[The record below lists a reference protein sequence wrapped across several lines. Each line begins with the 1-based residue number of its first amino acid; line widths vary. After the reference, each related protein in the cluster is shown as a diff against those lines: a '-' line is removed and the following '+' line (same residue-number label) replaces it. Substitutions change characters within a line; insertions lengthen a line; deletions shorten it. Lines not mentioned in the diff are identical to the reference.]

1 LKVKRRS
8 SLLKKILVANR
19 GEIALRAI
27 RAAKEMGI
35 KTVAVYSEADTN
47 AKFVYY
53 ADEAHLIGPG
63 PATQSYLKMEKIIE
77 VAKKAGAEGIHPGYG
92 FLAQNAKFVRLCDEA
107 GLEFIGP
114 KATAQELLGDK
125 LGARRS
131 MKKAGIPIVPGALDA
146 VQDDKDALQ
155 VAEATG
161 YPVMVKPAGGGGGIG
176 MQVCRSKDELLEAIK
191 KAQRLAASAFS
202 RPEVYIEKYVEKPR
216 HIEIQILADKKS
228 NVIYLGERECSI
240 QRRHQKLI
248 EEAPSPVMY
257 VDPDLRRRMGE
268 TAVKVAKVAGYEN
281 AGTCEFLYSD
291 KDHAFYFLEVN
302 SRLQVEHPVT
312 EMVTG
317 IDIVKE
323 QYKIA
328 SGEALSLK
336 QEEIR
341 ITGHAIECRINAE
354 DPLNNFV
361 PSIGLITNYI
371 EPGGIGVRVDSGIY
385 AGYTIPPFYDSLAVK
400 LLTWGNSRDE
410 CIARMRRALGEFVI
424 EGIQTVIPFHKV
436 VMNDEEFI
444 KGNIH
449 TEFIQDRNILEK
461 VKAQYEEDEVWRKSK
476 VNVLSKIQPRTEE
489 VAHAGGAV
497 ADKKTVAIAAA
508 IASYIQSKPQ
518 RQLVSSGWVISD
530 RVKNAR

>member
-1 LKVKRRS
+1 M
-8 SLLKKILVANR
+8 LKKILVANR

-27 RAAKEMGI
+27 RACKEMGI
-35 KTVAVYSEADTN
+35 KTVAVYSEADAN

-53 ADEAHLIGPG
+53 ADEAYLIGPG
-63 PATQSYLKMEKIIE
+63 PAAQSYLKMEKIIE
-77 VAKKAGAEGIHPGYG
+77 VAKKTGAEGIHPGYG
-92 FLAQNAKFVRLCDEA
+92 FLAQNAKFVRMCDEA
-107 GLEFIGP
+107 GIEFIGP
-114 KATAQELLGDK
+114 KANAQELLGDK

-146 VQDDKDALQ
+146 VQDEKDAMA
-155 VAEATG
+155 VAEEAG

-176 MQVCRSKDELLEAIK
+176 MQVCSSKEQLMEAIK

-202 RPEVYIEKYVEKPR
+202 RPEVYIEKYIEKPR
-216 HIEIQILADKKS
+216 HIEIQIIADKKG
-228 NVIYLGERECSI
+228 NCIYLGERECSI

-257 VDPDLRRRMGE
+257 IDPDLRRRMGE

-291 KDHAFYFLEVN
+291 TLKTFYFLEVN

-323 QYKIA
+323 QYRVA
-328 SGEALSLK
+328 SGEPLSYK
-336 QEEIR
+336 QEDVK

-371 EPGGIGVRVDSGIY
+371 EPGGPGIRVDGGIY

-400 LLTWGNSRDE
+400 LLTWGRDRNE
-410 CIARMRRALGEFVI
+410 AIARMSRALDEFVI

-436 VMNDEEFI
+436 MMKDEAFI
-444 KGNIH
+444 AGHLH
-449 TEFIQDRNILEK
+449 TELITERNILDGVK
-461 VKAQYEEDEVWRKSK
+461 VQAEADAAWRKSK
-476 VNVLSKIQPRTEE
+476 ENVLAKLEAKPAEAAQ
-489 VAHAGGAV
+489 AGATV
-497 ADKKTVAIAAA
+497 TDKKTVALAAA

-518 RQLVSSGWVISD
+518 RQPVSSGWVVSG
-530 RVKNAR
+530 RVKSAR

>member
-1 LKVKRRS
+1 M
-8 SLLKKILVANR
+8 LKKVLIANR

-27 RAAKEMGI
+27 RACKEMDI
-35 KTVAVYSEADTN
+35 PTVAVHSEADAN

-63 PATQSYLKMEKIIE
+63 PAAQSYLKMDKIIE
-77 VAKKAGAEGIHPGYG
+77 VAKKTGADSIHPGYG
-92 FLAQNAKFVRLCDEA
+92 FLAQNAKFVRMCDEA
-107 GLEFIGP
+107 GIEFIGP

-131 MKKAGIPIVPGALDA
+131 MMKAGIPIVPGALDA

-155 VAEATG
+155 VAEEAG

-176 MQVCRSKDELLEAIK
+176 MQVCRSKDDLLEAIK

-216 HIEIQILADKKS
+216 HIEIQILADKKGDC
-228 NVIYLGERECSI
+228 IYLGERECSI

-257 VDPDLRRRMGE
+257 EDPDLRKRMGE
-268 TAVKVAKVAGYEN
+268 TAVKVAKVAGYES

-291 KDHAFYFLEVN
+291 KERAFYFLEVN

-328 SGEALSLK
+328 SGERLSFK
-336 QEEIR
+336 QEDIK
-341 ITGHAIECRINAE
+341 INGHAMECRINAE

-361 PSIGLITNYI
+361 PSIGLITTYI
-371 EPGGIGVRVDSGIY
+371 EPGGPGVRVDSGVY
-385 AGYTIPPFYDSLAVK
+385 AGYTIPPFYDSLAAK
-400 LLTWGNSRDE
+400 LLTWGNDRPE
-410 CIARMRRALGEFVI
+410 CIARMKRALGEFVI
-424 EGIQTVIPFHKV
+424 EGCQTVIPFHKV
-436 VMNDEEFI
+436 MMDDDEFR
-444 KGNIH
+444 KGRIN
-449 TEFIQDRNILEK
+449 TEFIADRNILEK
-461 VKAQYEEDEVWRKSK
+461 VKIQWDQDEVWRKSK
-476 VNVLSKIQPRTEE
+476 ANILSKIQPKQEE
-489 VAHAGGAV
+489 APSGGV
-497 ADKKTVAIAAA
+497 SDKKTVALAAA
-508 IASYIQSKPQ
+508 IASYINSKPQ
-518 RQLVSSGWVISD
+518 RQPVSSGWVISD
-530 RVKNAR
+530 RMKNSR

>member
-1 LKVKRRS
+1 M
-8 SLLKKILVANR
+8 LKKVLIANR

-27 RAAKEMGI
+27 RACKEMGI
-35 KTVAVYSEADTN
+35 STVAVHSEADAN

-63 PATQSYLKMEKIIE
+63 PAAQSYLKMDKIIE
-77 VAKKAGAEGIHPGYG
+77 VAKKTGAEGIHPGYG
-92 FLAQNAKFVRLCDEA
+92 FLAQNAKFVRMCDEA
-107 GLEFIGP
+107 GIEFIGP

-155 VAEATG
+155 VAEEAG

-176 MQVCRSKDELLEAIK
+176 MQVCRSKDDLLEAIK

-202 RPEVYIEKYVEKPR
+202 RPEVYIEKYIEKPR
-216 HIEIQILADKKS
+216 HIEIQILADKKGDC
-228 NVIYLGERECSI
+228 IYLGERECSI

-257 VDPDLRRRMGE
+257 EDPGLRKRMGE
-268 TAVKVAKVAGYEN
+268 TAVKVAKVAGYES

-291 KDHAFYFLEVN
+291 KERAFYFLEVN

-328 SGEALSLK
+328 SGDRLSFK
-336 QEEIR
+336 QEDIR
-341 ITGHAIECRINAE
+341 ISGHAMECRINAE

-361 PSIGLITNYI
+361 PSIGLITTYI
-371 EPGGIGVRVDSGIY
+371 EPGGPGIRVDSGVY
-385 AGYTIPPFYDSLAVK
+385 AGYTIPPFYDSLVAK
-400 LLTWGNSRDE
+400 LLTWGNDRPE
-410 CIARMRRALGEFVI
+410 CIARMKRALGEFVI
-424 EGIQTVIPFHKV
+424 EGCQTVIPFHKV
-436 VMNDEEFI
+436 MMDDEEFR
-444 KGNIH
+444 KGRIN
-449 TEFIQDRNILEK
+449 TEFITDRNILEK
-461 VKAQYEEDEVWRKSK
+461 VKTQWDQDEAWRKSK
-476 VNVLSKIQPRTEE
+476 ANVLSKIQPKQEDATS
-489 VAHAGGAV
+489 GGV
-497 ADKKTVAIAAA
+497 SDKKTVALAAA
-508 IASYIQSKPQ
+508 IASYINSKPQ
-518 RQLVSSGWVISD
+518 RQPVSSGWVISD
-530 RVKNAR
+530 RMKNSK

>member
-1 LKVKRRS
+1 M
-8 SLLKKILVANR
+8 LKKVLIANR
-19 GEIALRAI
+19 GEIALRVI
-27 RAAKEMGI
+27 RACKELGV
-35 KTVAVYSEADTN
+35 KTVAVYSEADAN

-53 ADEAHLIGPG
+53 ADEAHLLGPG

-77 VAKKAGAEGIHPGYG
+77 IAKKTGAEGIHPGYG
-92 FLAQNAKFVRLCDEA
+92 FLAQNAKFVRMCEEA
-107 GLEFIGP
+107 GIEFIGP
-114 KATAQELLGDK
+114 KAKAQELLGDK
-125 LGARRS
+125 LGARRT

-146 VQDDKDALQ
+146 VQEDKDALQ
-155 VAEATG
+155 VAEEAG

-202 RPEVYIEKYVEKPR
+202 RAEVYIEKYVEKPR
-216 HIEIQILADKKS
+216 HIEIQILADKKGD
-228 NVIYLGERECSI
+228 VIYLGERECSI

-257 VDPDLRRRMGE
+257 EDPDLRRRMGE

-281 AGTCEFLYSD
+281 AGTCEFLYSE

-312 EMVTG
+312 ELVTG

-323 QYKIA
+323 QLKIA
-328 SGEALSLK
+328 SGEPLSIK
-336 QEEIR
+336 QEDVQIR
-341 ITGHAIECRINAE
+341 GHAMECRINAE

-371 EPGGIGVRVDSGIY
+371 EPGGPGVRVDSGIY
-385 AGYTIPPFYDSLAVK
+385 AGYTIPPFYDSLVVK
-400 LLTWGNSRDE
+400 LLTWGNDRNE
-410 CIARMRRALGEFVI
+410 CIARMRRALDEFVI

-444 KGNIH
+444 KGRIN

-461 VKAQYEEDEVWRKSK
+461 VKLQFEQDEAWRKSRA
-476 VNVLSKIQPRTEE
+476 NVLSKIQPKAEE
-489 VAHAGGAV
+489 APQQPQAGAAV
-497 ADKKTVAIAAA
+497 TDKKTVALAAA
-508 IASYIQSKPQ
+508 IASYIQSKPM
-518 RQLVSSGWVISD
+518 RQPVSSGWVLSG
-530 RVKNAR
+530 RLRSAR

>member
-1 LKVKRRS
+1 M
-8 SLLKKILVANR
+8 LLKKILIANR
-19 GEIALRAI
+19 GEIALRVI

-35 KTVAVYSEADTN
+35 KTVAVYSEADVN

-63 PATQSYLKMEKIIE
+63 PAAQSYLKMDKIIE
-77 VAKKAGAEGIHPGYG
+77 VANKAGAEGIHPGYG
-92 FLAQNAKFVRLCDEA
+92 FLAQNAKFVRMCDEA
-107 GLEFIGP
+107 GIEFIGP
-114 KATAQELLGDK
+114 KAKTQELLGDK

-131 MKKAGIPIVPGALDA
+131 MKKADIPIVPGALDA

-155 VAEATG
+155 VAEETG

-176 MQVCRSKDELLEAIK
+176 MQVCRSKEELLDAIK

-202 RPEVYIEKYVEKPR
+202 RPEVYIEKYLERPR
-216 HIEIQILADKKS
+216 HIEIQILADKKG

-257 VDPDLRRRMGE
+257 MDPELRKRMGE

-312 EMVTG
+312 ELVTG

-328 SGEALSLK
+328 SGETLSLK

-341 ITGHAIECRINAE
+341 ITGHAMECRINAE
-354 DPLNNFV
+354 DPLNNFI
-361 PSIGLITNYI
+361 PSTGLITNYI

-385 AGYTIPPFYDSLAVK
+385 AGYTIPPFYDSLVVK
-400 LLTWGNSRDE
+400 LLTWGNDRNE
-410 CIARMRRALGEFVI
+410 CLERMRRALSEFVI

-449 TEFIQDRNILEK
+449 TEFIQERNILEK
-461 VKAQYEEDEVWRKSK
+461 VKAQFEEDEVLRKSK
-476 VNVLSKIQPRTEE
+476 ANILSKIQPRAEE
-489 VAHAGGAV
+489 AQSATDGLMI
-497 ADKKTVAIAAA
+497 DKKTVALAAA

-518 RQLVSSGWVISD
+518 RQPASNGWVISD
-530 RVKNAR
+530 RLKNSR

>member
-1 LKVKRRS
+1 M
-8 SLLKKILVANR
+8 LKKVLIANR
-19 GEIALRAI
+19 GEIALRVI
-27 RAAKEMGI
+27 RACKELGV
-35 KTVAVYSEADTN
+35 KTVAVYSEADAN

-53 ADEAHLIGPG
+53 ADEAHLLGPG

-77 VAKKAGAEGIHPGYG
+77 IAKNTGAEGIHPGYG
-92 FLAQNAKFVRLCDEA
+92 FLAQNAKFVRMCEEA
-107 GLEFIGP
+107 GIEFIGP
-114 KATAQELLGDK
+114 KAKAQELLGDK
-125 LGARRS
+125 LGARRT

-155 VAEATG
+155 VAEESG

-176 MQVCRSKDELLEAIK
+176 MQVCRSKEELIEAIK

-216 HIEIQILADKKS
+216 HIEIQILADKKG

-257 VDPDLRRRMGE
+257 EDPDLRRRMGE

-281 AGTCEFLYSD
+281 AGTCEFLYSE

-312 EMVTG
+312 ELVTG

-323 QYKIA
+323 QLKIA
-328 SGEALSLK
+328 SGESLSIK
-336 QEEIR
+336 QEDVQIR
-341 ITGHAIECRINAE
+341 GHAMECRINAE

-371 EPGGIGVRVDSGIY
+371 EPGGPGVRVDSGIY
-385 AGYTIPPFYDSLAVK
+385 AGYTIPPFYDSLVVK
-400 LLTWGNSRDE
+400 LLTWGNDRNE
-410 CIARMRRALGEFVI
+410 CIARMKRALDEFII

-444 KGNIH
+444 KGKIN

-461 VKAQYEEDEVWRKSK
+461 VKLQYEQDEAWRKSRA
-476 VNVLSKIQPRTEE
+476 NVLSKIQPPKAEE
-489 VAHAGGAV
+489 AQQPQAGTAV
-497 ADKKTVAIAAA
+497 TDKKTVALAAA
-508 IASYIQSKPQ
+508 IASYIQSKPT
-518 RQLVSSGWVISD
+518 RQPVSSGWVLSG
-530 RVKNAR
+530 RLRSAR

>member
-1 LKVKRRS
+1 M
-8 SLLKKILVANR
+8 LKKVLIANR

-27 RAAKEMGI
+27 RACKEMGI
-35 KTVAVYSEADTN
+35 ATVAVHSEADAN

-63 PATQSYLKMEKIIE
+63 PAAQSYLKMDKIIE
-77 VAKKAGAEGIHPGYG
+77 VAKKTGAEGIHPGYG
-92 FLAQNAKFVRLCDEA
+92 FLAQNAKFVRMCDEA
-107 GLEFIGP
+107 GIEFIGP

-155 VAEATG
+155 VAEEAG

-176 MQVCRSKDELLEAIK
+176 MQVCRSKDDLLEAIK

-216 HIEIQILADKKS
+216 HIEIQILADKKGDC
-228 NVIYLGERECSI
+228 IYLGERECSI

-257 VDPDLRRRMGE
+257 EDPDLRKRMGE

-291 KDHAFYFLEVN
+291 KDRAFYFLEVN

-312 EMVTG
+312 ELVTG

-328 SGEALSLK
+328 SGERLSFK
-336 QEEIR
+336 QEDIR
-341 ITGHAIECRINAE
+341 IYGHAMECRINAE

-371 EPGGIGVRVDSGIY
+371 EPGGPGVRVDSGVY

-400 LLTWGNSRDE
+400 LLTWGNNRPE
-410 CIARMRRALGEFVI
+410 CIARMKRALGEFVI
-424 EGIQTVIPFHKV
+424 EGCQTVIPFHQ
-436 VMNDEEFI
+436 VMMDDEEFR
-444 KGNIH
+444 KGRIN

-461 VKAQYEEDEVWRKSK
+461 VKTQWDQDEVWRKSR
-476 VNVLSKIQPRTEE
+476 VNVLSRIQPKQEE
-489 VAHAGGAV
+489 SASGGV
-497 ADKKTVAIAAA
+497 SDKKTVALAAA
-508 IASYIQSKPQ
+508 IASYINSKPQ
-518 RQLVSSGWVISD
+518 RQPVSSGWVISD
-530 RVKNAR
+530 RMKNSR

>member
-1 LKVKRRS
+1 M
-8 SLLKKILVANR
+8 LKKILVANR

-27 RAAKEMGI
+27 RACMEMGI
-35 KTVAVYSEADTN
+35 KTVAVYSEADAH

-53 ADEAHLIGPG
+53 ADEAYLIGPG
-63 PATQSYLKMEKIIE
+63 PAAQSYLKMEKIIE
-77 VAKKAGAEGIHPGYG
+77 VAKKTGAEGIHPGYG
-92 FLAQNAKFVRLCDEA
+92 FLAQNAKFVRMCDEA
-107 GLEFIGP
+107 GIEFIGP
-114 KATAQELLGDK
+114 KANAQELLGDK

-155 VAEATG
+155 VAEEAG

-176 MQVCRSKDELLEAIK
+176 MQVCRSKDDLLEAIK

-216 HIEIQILADKKS
+216 HIEIQILADKKGDC
-228 NVIYLGERECSI
+228 IYLGERECSI

-257 VDPDLRRRMGE
+257 LDPGLRKRMGE

-281 AGTCEFLYSD
+281 AGTCEFLFSEKEHD
-291 KDHAFYFLEVN
+291 FYFLEVN

-312 EMVTG
+312 ELVTG

-328 SGEALSLK
+328 SGEPLSFR
-336 QEEIR
+336 QEDIK
-341 ITGHAIECRINAE
+341 ITGHAMECRINAE
-354 DPLNNFV
+354 DPMNNFV

-371 EPGGIGVRVDSGIY
+371 EPGGIGIRIDGGIY

-400 LLTWGNSRDE
+400 LLTWGNNRPE
-410 CIARMRRALGEFVI
+410 CIARMRRALNEFVI

-436 VMNDEEFI
+436 MMDDEEFI
-444 KGNIH
+444 KGHIH
-449 TEFIQDRNILEK
+449 TEFIQDRNILDRVK
-461 VKAQYEEDEVWRKSK
+461 VRVDEDEVWRKGK
-476 VNVLSKIQPRTEE
+476 ANILSRIEAKQENPS
-489 VAHAGGAV
+489 GASV
-497 ADKKTVAIAAA
+497 SDKKTVALAAA
-508 IASYIQSKPQ
+508 IASYINGKPQ
-518 RQLVSSGWVISD
+518 RQPTSNGWVISD
-530 RVKNAR
+530 RVRNSR